1 VVGEKSFGKGSVQ
14 EFMTLKDG
22 SKLELTVALYLTPS
36 GRTIEGVGI
45 VPDLRVTNS
54 EIKVKAL
61 QILGGLAQL
70 GSKN

>member
-1 VVGEKSFGKGSVQ
+1 
-14 EFMTLKDG
+14 DG

-45 VPDLRVTNS
+45 VPDLRVANS

>member
-1 VVGEKSFGKGSVQ
+1 KGSVQ

-45 VPDLRVTNS
+45 VPDLRVSNS

-70 GSKN
+70 GSKK